1 MHRIL
6 IVGGGAGGLELATHL
21 GDRFGKRGYAQ
32 VELLD
37 RSRTHLWKPELHE
50 IASGSMDPGTH
61 ELDYAAQA
69 RRHHF
74 RYRLGE
80 MVGLDRH
87 KRSLQVG
94 PIVDEEGNP
103 LTPRRTLYYDTLI
116 IAVGSLT
123 NDFGVPGVKQHAI
136 ALESPVEAA
145 RFQRLLIAA
154 LVRAQTRVEPLRPEQ
169 LHIAIVGAGA
179 TGVELA
185 AELRN
190 TTRDLVAYGLDS
202 VDADRDIKL
211 ELLEATDRILPPL
224 PPRVSEM
231 ALERLRKLGV
241 EVRTSA
247 HVAEILPNGVKLA
260 DGTLVPAELTVWAA
274 GVKAPDVL
282 KKLDGLET
290 NRLNQLNVRQTLQ
303 TTLDEGIFALGDC
316 AACPWPQ
323 GPGGKANVPPR
334 AQAAHQQA
342 SHMVRQIQRLLA
354 SRPLEPF
361 RYRDFGSLV
370 SLGRHQSV
378 GNLAGLFSARSLFV
392 EGLIARLM
400 YLSIRKMHQLALHSY
415 VRVALDTLTEMLAG
429 RSAPRV
435 KLH

>member
-1 MHRIL
+1 MHRII
-6 IVGGGAGGLELATHL
+6 IVGGGAAGLELATHL
-21 GDRFGKRGYAQ
+21 GDSVGKRGHAQ

-37 RSRTHLWKPELHE
+37 RSRTHLWKPQLHE
-50 IASGSMDPGTH
+50 IASGSMDAGTH

-80 MVGLDRH
+80 MTGLDRTKH
-87 KRSLQVG
+87 ELQVG
-94 PIVDEEGNP
+94 PIIDEEGNY
-103 LTPRRTLYYDTLI
+103 LTPRRTLGYDTLI

-136 ALESPVEAA
+136 ALEGATEAA
-145 RFQRLLIAA
+145 RFQRMLVAA
-154 LVRAQTRVEPLRPEQ
+154 LVRAQTQLEPLRPEQ

-190 TTRDLVAYGLDS
+190 TTHDLVAYGLDRI
-202 VDADRDIKL
+202 DAQRDIKV
-211 ELLEATDRILPPL
+211 ELLEATARILPPL
-224 PPRVSEM
+224 APRVSAM
-231 ALERLRKLGV
+231 ALERLRDLGV
-241 EVRTSA
+241 DVRTSA

-260 DGTLVPAELTVWAA
+260 DGTVVPAELTVWAA
-274 GVKAPDVL
+274 GVKATDIL
-282 KKLDGLET
+282 TRMDGLET
-290 NRLNQLNVRQTLQ
+290 NRLNQLTVLQTLQ
-303 TTLDEGIFALGDC
+303 TTLDEDIFALGDC
-316 AACPWPQ
+316 AACPWPE
-323 GPGGKANVPPR
+323 GKGNVPPR

-342 SHMVRQIQRLLA
+342 SHMFRQIRRRLTGK
-354 SRPLEPF
+354 PLVPF

-378 GNLAGLFSARSLFV
+378 GNLATLFPARSVFV
-392 EGLIARLM
+392 EGLIARMM
-400 YLSIRKMHQLALHSY
+400 YLSIRKLHQLALHSY
-415 VRVALDTLTEMLAG
+415 LRVMLDTLTEMLAG
-429 RSAPRV
+429 RTAPRV

>member
-6 IVGGGAGGLELATHL
+6 IVGGGAAGLELATRL
-21 GDRFGKRGYAQ
+21 GDRLGKRGRAQ
-32 VELLD
+32 IELLD
-37 RSRTHLWKPELHE
+37 RSRTHLWKPQLHE
-50 IASGSMDPGTH
+50 IASGSVESGTQ

-80 MVGLDRH
+80 MIGIDR
-87 KRSLQVG
+87 RERLLQVG
-94 PIVDEEGNP
+94 PVVDEQGNP
-103 LTPRRTLYYDTLI
+103 ITPRRALGYDTLI

-123 NDFGVPGVKQHAI
+123 NDFGVPGVRQNAI
-136 ALESPVEAA
+136 ALESAVEAE
-145 RFQRLLIAA
+145 RFHRLLVNA
-154 LVRAQTRVEPLRPEQ
+154 LLRAETQPEPLRPEQ

-190 TTRDLVAYGLDS
+190 TTRDLVAYGLDRL
-202 VDADRDIKL
+202 DADRDIKL

-231 ALERLRKLGV
+231 ALERLRKLNV

-247 HVAEILPNGVKLA
+247 HVAEVLPNGVRLA

-274 GVKAPDVL
+274 GVKAPEVL
-282 KKLDGLET
+282 KNLDGLKT
-290 NRLNQLNVRQTLQ
+290 NRSNQLVVLETLE
-303 TTLDEGIFALGDC
+303 TTLDGNVFALGDC
-316 AACPWPQ
+316 AACPWPE
-323 GPGGKANVPPR
+323 GKGTVPPR
-334 AQAAHQQA
+334 AQAAHQEA
-342 SHMVRQIQRLLA
+342 SHMVSQIERRLA
-354 SRPLEPF
+354 GRPLQAF

-370 SLGRHQSV
+370 SLGQHQSV
-378 GNLAGLFSARSLFV
+378 GNLAGLFSSRSVFV
-392 EGLIARLM
+392 EGLIARMM
-400 YLSIRKMHQLALHSY
+400 YLSIRKMHQLALHGY
-415 VRVALDTLTEMLAG
+415 VRVLLETLTEMLAG
-429 RSAPRV
+429 RTGPRV

>member
-1 MHRIL
+1 MHKIL
-6 IVGGGAGGLELATHL
+6 IVGGGAAGLELATRL
-21 GDRFGKRGYAQ
+21 GNRFGKRGDVQ

-37 RSRTHLWKPELHE
+37 RARTHLWKPQLHE
-50 IASGSMDPGTH
+50 IASGSMNLGTH

-80 MVGLDRH
+80 MIGLDRH
-87 KRSLQVG
+87 KRELSVG
-94 PIVDEEGNP
+94 PIVDEGGIPVTP
-103 LTPRRTLYYDTLI
+103 LRTLAYDTLI

-123 NDFGVPGVKQHAI
+123 NDFGTPGVKQYGI

-145 RFQRLLIAA
+145 RFQRLLVDA
-154 LVRAQTRVEPLRPEQ
+154 LVRAQTQSEPLRPEQ

-190 TTRDLVAYGLDS
+190 TTRDLVAFGLDRIN
-202 VDADRDIKL
+202 ADRDVKL
-211 ELLEATDRILPPL
+211 ELLEGADRILPPL
-224 PPRVSEM
+224 PPRVAGM

-260 DGTLVPAELTVWAA
+260 DGTVVPAELVVWAA
-274 GVKAPDVL
+274 GVKAPEVL
-282 KKLDGLET
+282 KRLDGLET
-290 NRLNQLNVRQTLQ
+290 NRLNQLTVLQTLE
-303 TTLDEGIFALGDC
+303 TTLDSNIFALGDC
-316 AACPWPQ
+316 AACPWPE
-323 GPGGKANVPPR
+323 GKGNVPPR

-342 SHMVRQIQRLLA
+342 SHMVLQIKRRLGD
-354 SRPLEPF
+354 RPLMPF

-370 SLGRHQSV
+370 SIGRHQSV
-378 GNLAGLFSARSLFV
+378 GNLAGLVSARSVFV
-392 EGLIARLM
+392 EGFIARMM
-400 YLSIRKMHQLALHSY
+400 YLSIRKMHQIALHGFL
-415 VRVALDTLTEMLAG
+415 RAMLGTLTEMLSG
-429 RSAPRV
+429 RTAPRV

>member
-6 IVGGGAGGLELATHL
+6 IVGGGAAGLELATRL
-21 GDRFGKRGYAQ
+21 GDRFGKRGNAQ

-37 RSRTHLWKPELHE
+37 RSRTHLWKPQLHE
-50 IASGSMDPGTH
+50 IASGSMDAGTH

-80 MVGLDRH
+80 MIGLDRQ
-87 KRSLQVG
+87 KRLLQVG
-94 PIVDEEGNP
+94 PAVDEEGTP
-103 LTPRRTLYYDTLI
+103 ITPRRTLAYDTLI

-123 NDFGVPGVKQHAI
+123 DDFGVPGVRQNAI
-136 ALESPVEAA
+136 ALESAVEAA
-145 RFQRLLIAA
+145 RFHRLLVNA
-154 LVRAQTRVEPLRPEQ
+154 LLRAETQPEPLQPQQ

-190 TTRDLVAYGLDS
+190 TTRDLVAYGLDHI
-202 VDADRDIKL
+202 DADRDIKL

-231 ALERLRKLGV
+231 ALERLRTLNV

-247 HVAEILPNGVKLA
+247 HVAEVLPNGVKLA
-260 DGTLVPAELTVWAA
+260 DGTVVPAELTVWAA

-282 KKLDGLET
+282 KNMDGLQT
-290 NRLNQLNVRQTLQ
+290 NRLNQLNVFETLE
-303 TTLDEGIFALGDC
+303 TTLDTNIFALGDC
-316 AACPWPQ
+316 AACPWPE
-323 GPGGKANVPPR
+323 GKGNVPPR
-334 AQAAHQQA
+334 AQAAHQEA
-342 SHMVRQIQRLLA
+342 SHMVRQIRRRLA
-354 SRPLEPF
+354 GKPLEPF

-378 GNLAGLFSARSLFV
+378 GNLAGLFSARSVFV
-392 EGLIARLM
+392 EGLIARMM
-400 YLSIRKMHQLALHSY
+400 YLSIRKMHQLALHGY
-415 VRVALDTLTEMLAG
+415 VRVMLDTLTEMLAG
-429 RSAPRV
+429 RTGPRV

>member
-6 IVGGGAGGLELATHL
+6 IVGGGAAGLELATRL
-21 GDRFGKRGYAQ
+21 GDRYGKRSYAQ

-37 RSRTHLWKPELHE
+37 RSRTHLWKPQLHE
-50 IASGSMDPGTH
+50 IASGSMDADTH

-69 RRHHF
+69 RHHHF

-80 MVGLDRH
+80 MIGLDRH
-87 KRSLQVG
+87 KRELQVG
-94 PIVDEEGNP
+94 PIIDEDGNA
-103 LTPRRTLYYDTLI
+103 LTPRRTLGYDTLI

-123 NDFGVPGVKQHAI
+123 NDFGVPGVKQYAI
-136 ALESPVEAA
+136 ALENPVEAA
-145 RFQRLLIAA
+145 RFQRLLVNA
-154 LVRAQTRVEPLRPEQ
+154 LVRAQTQAEPLRPEQ

-190 TTRDLVAYGLDS
+190 TTQDLVAYGLDRI
-202 VDADRDIKL
+202 DADRDVKL
-211 ELLEATDRILPPL
+211 KLLEATDRILPPL

-231 ALERLRKLGV
+231 ARERLHRLDV

-247 HVAEILPNGVKLA
+247 HVAEILPNGVRLA
-260 DGTLVPAELTVWAA
+260 DGTVAPAELIVWAA
-274 GVKAPDVL
+274 GVKAPEVL
-282 KKLDGLET
+282 KSMDGLET
-290 NRLNQLNVRQTLQ
+290 NRLNQLSVLQTLQ
-303 TTLDEGIFALGDC
+303 TTLDENIFALGDC
-316 AACPWPQ
+316 AACPWPE
-323 GPGGKANVPPR
+323 GKGNVPPR

-342 SHMVRQIQRLLA
+342 SHMVRQINRRLRD
-354 SRPLEPF
+354 RPLQPF

-378 GNLAGLFSARSLFV
+378 GNLAGLFLARGVFV
-392 EGLIARLM
+392 EGLIARMM
-400 YLSIRKMHQLALHSY
+400 YLSIRKLHQLALHGY
-415 VRVALDTLTEMLAG
+415 MRVMLDTLTEMLAG
-429 RSAPRV
+429 RTAPRV

>member
-6 IVGGGAGGLELATHL
+6 IVGGGAAGLELATRL
-21 GDRFGKRGYAQ
+21 GDRFGKQGSAQ

-37 RSRTHLWKPELHE
+37 RSRTHLWKPQLHE
-50 IASGSMDPGTH
+50 IASGSMDLGTH

-74 RYRLGE
+74 RYQLGE
-80 MVGLDRH
+80 MIGLDRH
-87 KRSLQVG
+87 KRELQVG
-94 PIVDEEGNP
+94 PMVDEEANP
-103 LTPRRTLYYDTLI
+103 LIPRRSLGYDTLI

-136 ALESPVEAA
+136 ALESPAEAA
-145 RFQRLLIAA
+145 RFQRLLVNA
-154 LVRAQTRVEPLRPEQ
+154 LIRAQNQSEPLRPEQ

-190 TTRDLVAYGLDS
+190 TTRDLVAYGLDHI
-202 VDADRDIKL
+202 DADRDIKL
-211 ELLEATDRILPPL
+211 ELLEATARILPPL
-224 PPRVSEM
+224 PLRVSEM
-231 ALERLRKLGV
+231 ALERLHKLGV

-247 HVAEILPNGVKLA
+247 HVAEILPNGVRLA
-260 DGTLVPAELTVWAA
+260 DGTMVPAELSVWAA
-274 GVKAPDVL
+274 GVEAPDVL
-282 KKLDGLET
+282 TRMDGLET
-290 NRLNQLNVRQTLQ
+290 NHLNQLSVLQTLQ
-303 TTLDEGIFALGDC
+303 TTLDENIFALGDC
-316 AACPWPQ
+316 AACPWPE
-323 GPGGKANVPPR
+323 GKGNVPPR

-342 SHMVRQIQRLLA
+342 SHMVRQIQRRLLG
-354 SRPLEPF
+354 RPLEPF

-378 GNLAGLFSARSLFV
+378 GNLAGLFSARSVFI
-392 EGLIARLM
+392 EGLIARMM
-400 YLSIRKMHQLALHSY
+400 YLSIRKMHQLALHGY
-415 VRVALDTLTEMLAG
+415 VRVMLDTLTDMLAG
-429 RSAPRV
+429 RTGPRV